1 MSTREKLIKAR
12 LSMPALAEQL
22 KSVSPACQ
30 RAGISRTRGY
40 EVKHASEKYGAE
52 GLAPVARRFV
62 ALYPAL
68 TRWASRVPPFGLNF
82 GQCRFT

>member
-22 KSVSPACQ
+22 KNVSPACQ

-40 EVKHASEKYGAE
+40 EIKQPPRSMAPKAWRRSHGGLLHFIQRLRA
-52 GLAPVARRFV
+52 GLAEYRP
-62 ALYPAL
+62 
-68 TRWASRVPPFGLNF
+68 SG
-82 GQCRFT
+82 